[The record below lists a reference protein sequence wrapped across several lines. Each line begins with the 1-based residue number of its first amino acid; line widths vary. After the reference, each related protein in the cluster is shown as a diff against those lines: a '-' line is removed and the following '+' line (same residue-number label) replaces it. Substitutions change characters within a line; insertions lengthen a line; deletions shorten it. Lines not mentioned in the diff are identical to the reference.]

1 VTLLELG
8 SGGGNNASFLKAR
21 FEMVLVE
28 PSPGML
34 AVSQAVNPEVPH
46 VIGDMRSVRLGRVFD
61 GVFVHDAVTYMLT
74 EYDLRRA
81 IDTAYLH
88 CRPGGVALFCPDH
101 VRENFQP
108 STEHGGEDG
117 EGRAM
122 RYLSWAWD
130 PDSSDTTYV
139 VDYVFAMRDDRGMV
153 DTVYDRHLEGLFS
166 RHDWLKWLGEGGF
179 GASAV
184 PFEHSEL
191 AAGSHEVFL
200 CRRPDR

>member
-1 VTLLELG
+1 MRMYSDLASWWPLMSAPADYEEEAAFYQRLILEASGEPPVTLLELG

-28 PSPGML
+28 PSPGMM
-34 AVSQAVNPEVPH
+34 AVSQALNPGVPH

-74 EYDLRRA
+74 ESDLRRA

-117 EGRAM
+117 DGRAM
-122 RYLSWAWD
+122 RYLS
-130 PDSSDTTYV
+130 
-139 VDYVFAMRDDRGMV
+139 
-153 DTVYDRHLEGLFS
+153 
-166 RHDWLKWLGEGGF
+166 
-179 GASAV
+179 
-184 PFEHSEL
+184 
-191 AAGSHEVFL
+191 
-200 CRRPDR
+200 